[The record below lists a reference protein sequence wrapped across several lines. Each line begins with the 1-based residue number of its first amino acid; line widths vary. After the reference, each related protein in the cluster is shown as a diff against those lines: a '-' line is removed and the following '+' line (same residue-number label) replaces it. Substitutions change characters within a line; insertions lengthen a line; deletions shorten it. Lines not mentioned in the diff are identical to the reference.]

1 MLTAT
6 SFCNQSSQS
15 STRTEHDARVDIGVV
30 PICARVRHLLFT
42 LRAHSQRLVTAKCEG
57 STMLIRSREQYMFRS
72 ISRLHPFSR
81 TASTSETRLTERR
94 VVDIPAT
101 TLFDAVLD
109 VNGYKEFL
117 PFCTGST
124 VTRTIQPGACFE
136 ADLAIGFKAFNAS
149 YTSRVSYARGSENGP
164 DTSRTQHS
172 PVPWRIDA
180 VSVGS
185 SLFSKMDCH
194 WAFHPASGDRTDVEF
209 TIAFEVAGSSWGLQS
224 VLDAVFEDV
233 ANAQVSAFEER
244 CRRVLS
250 ENRRHGG
257 SFLGGARAGGPLSE
271 GPLTTGGPIRGR
283 ILDR

>member
-1 MLTAT
+1 
-6 SFCNQSSQS
+6 
-15 STRTEHDARVDIGVV
+15 
-30 PICARVRHLLFT
+30 
-42 LRAHSQRLVTAKCEG
+42 
-57 STMLIRSREQYMFRS
+57 MFRS
-72 ISRLHPFSR
+72 ISRLHHPFSQS
-81 TASTSETRLTERR
+81 ASTSETRLTERR
-94 VVDIPAT
+94 VVNIPT
-101 TLFDAVLD
+101 KILFDTVLD

-164 DTSRTQHS
+164 DASM

-194 WAFHPASGDRTDVEF
+194 WAFHPTSGERTDVEF

-250 ENRRHGG
+250 ENRRNG
-257 SFLGGARAGGPLSE
+257 SSALGGVRAGGPLSE